1 MTVTAILSQK
11 GGVGKTITAA
21 NLGAALAEHGQ
32 RVLMVDFDPQGDLS
46 ASWGIGEGQIA
57 HRIEDAL
64 ADARTPDPLDVGRP
78 GETLALIPASRELRA
93 QTARLLHGDMDDL
106 ARLFAPLQADFDH
119 MIIDTPAGETV
130 FGAQAIRAAG
140 ETLVP
145 LLPGWNEIRALH
157 RILDDIDAQ
166 ADDIGTDL
174 GLLGV
179 LLVNVD
185 PRWKTTREYQD
196 HLRADEVGLLDTI
209 IPRRIGVTAHAR
221 HGRPTFHMEPDG
233 AVAHAYRSV
242 AREILDRLD
251 GDG

>member
-21 NLGAALAEHGQ
+21 NLASALAEHGQ
-32 RVLMVDFDPQGDLS
+32 RVLLVDFDPQGDLS
-46 ASWGIGEGQIA
+46 SSWGVSDDQLA

-64 ADARTPDPLDVGRP
+64 ADVKAPDPLDVGRP
-78 GETLALIPASRELRA
+78 GETLALVPASRELRA
-93 QTARLLHGDMDDL
+93 QTARLLHGDMADL
-106 ARLFAPLQADFDH
+106 ARLLAPLEPDFDH
-119 MIIDTPAGETV
+119 TIIDTPAGETV
-130 FGAQAIRAAG
+130 FGAQAIRAAS

-166 ADDIGTDL
+166 ADDLGTDL

-185 PRWKTTREYQD
+185 PRWKSTREYQD
-196 HLRADEVGLLDTI
+196 HLHAEDVGLLETI
-209 IPRRIGVTAHAR
+209 VPRRIGVAAHAR
-221 HGRPTFHMEPDG
+221 HGRPTFHVEPDG

-242 AREILDRLD
+242 AREILGRLHAD
-251 GDG
+251 G